1 MISLL
6 HKSNNS
12 ATAII
17 LFYIMNIE
25 KDSVV
30 NFLTPTKLV
39 QGTFKPRQKV
49 NLNESQ
55 YSNSTSKNKP

>member
-1 MISLL
+1 
-6 HKSNNS
+6 
-12 ATAII
+12 
-17 LFYIMNIE
+17 MNIE

-39 QGTFKPRQKV
+39 QGTFKPRKKV

-55 YSNSTSKNKP
+55 YSNSTSKNK

>member
-6 HKSNNS
+6 HKSNDS

>member
-1 MISLL
+1 
-6 HKSNNS
+6 
-12 ATAII
+12 
-17 LFYIMNIE
+17 MNLE

-49 NLNESQ
+49 TLNESQ
-55 YSNSTSKNKP
+55 FSNSTSKNRQELPINSSLNQFTNEPLKN